1 MIDNLLVGLLTMD
14 ACLVLQALLVAI
26 VVQFYSRRQSIVLEH
41 SFPRTLG
48 LIIAVM
54 VCLVLG
60 NFVQVSIWAQLF
72 VYLGEFESFDQ
83 SLYHSAVNFSTL
95 GYGDIVMSEQ
105 HRLLGPLQAING
117 VLMVG
122 VSTAVVMA
130 AIQDALSKR

>member
-60 NFVQVSIWAQLF
+60 NLIQVSIWAQLF